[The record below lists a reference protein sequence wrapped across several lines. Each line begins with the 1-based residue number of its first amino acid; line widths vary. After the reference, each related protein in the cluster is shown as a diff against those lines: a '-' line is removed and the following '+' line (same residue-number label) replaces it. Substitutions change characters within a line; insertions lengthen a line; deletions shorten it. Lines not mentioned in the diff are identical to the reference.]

1 MCVEQHS
8 HRKDKRYAPRAATAF
23 QTSATGGAPRAFAA
37 RTTHDVHVRPRD
49 VRARAAH
56 THIHTL
62 GRVDWLRLS
71 VLCTTLRTCVRAR
84 VARHGVNLYVCMCAC
99 VSRDTQLD
107 SRTERESWVGKMVSK
122 LFPEYGRFSG
132 VTQQSLEPNPTN

>member
-1 MCVEQHS
+1 M
-8 HRKDKRYAPRAATAF
+8 
-23 QTSATGGAPRAFAA
+23 
-37 RTTHDVHVRPRD
+37 HVRPRD

-84 VARHGVNLYVCMCAC
+84 VARQCVNVYMCTRAC
-99 VSRDTQLD
+99 VCVRVNHFTQLD
-107 SRTERESWVGKMVSK
+107 SLTERESWVGKMVSK
-122 LFPEYGRFSG
+122 VFPEYGRFSG
-132 VTQQSLEPNPTN
+132 STQRSLEPNPTSQKSILQQYSCVCV